1 MNLGSFVKQLKGE
14 LEQFLEGREIENH
27 LRILLDYYLDIDR
40 ANQTLRAKEE
50 VPEEKMKAMMGAVDE
65 LKTGKPIDYILNE
78 SIFWGFPFYV
88 DENVLIPRPETEELV
103 LLIMDNEDENEDLE
117 VLDIGTGSGCI
128 PIALKYE
135 REKMQIDACDISVE
149 ALKVA
154 ERNAQSL
161 KVAVHFFE
169 LDFINNLPNK
179 KYDIVV
185 SNPPYIEEEEI
196 ERLEKNVKEYEPIVA
211 LTPFGDPLTFYR
223 RMLEADDKILKPGGR
238 FYWEIHEDFGRETM
252 ALFEGE
258 PYEEVELIQDMYA
271 RHRMVRAVY
280 VGK

>member
-78 SIFWGFPFYV
+78 SVFWGFPFYV

-103 LLIMDNEDENEDLE
+103 LLILDHEQEKNISI
-117 VLDIGTGSGCI
+117 LDIGTGSGII
-128 PIALKYE
+128 PIALKFDRQDYQVE
-135 REKMQIDACDISVE
+135 ACDISVP

-154 ERNAQSL
+154 ERNAKAL
-161 KVAVHFFE
+161 KTDIKFFE
-169 LDFINNLPNK
+169 LDFLTSLPGK
-179 KYDIVV
+179 KYDVVV
-185 SNPPYIEEEEI
+185 SNPPYVKEEELKMLDGKVREF
-196 ERLEKNVKEYEPIVA
+196 EPIIA
-211 LTPFGDPLTFYR
+211 LTPFGDPLMFYK
-223 RMLEADDKILKPGGR
+223 RMVATVGDILKPRGR
-238 FYWEIHEDFGRETM
+238 FYWEVHEDFGQEAM
-252 ALFEGE
+252 ALLKPGPF
-258 PYEEVELIQDMYA
+258 EEVELYEDMYG
-271 RHRMVRAVY
+271 RSRLIRALY
-280 VGK
+280 TG

>member
-1 MNLGSFVKQLKGE
+1 MLLGAHVQKLKKE
-14 LEQFLEGREIENH
+14 LEEILEGREAENH
-27 LRILLDYYLDIDR
+27 LRILLEYYLGLDR
-40 ANQTLRAKEE
+40 VDQVLRAKEKVAE
-50 VPEEKMKAMMGAVDE
+50 DKIEKIQEAVDF
-65 LKTGKPIDYILNE
+65 LKVGKPIDYILNE

-161 KVAVHFFE
+161 EVAVHFFE

-223 RMLEADDKILKPGGR
+223 RMLEVADKILKPGGR